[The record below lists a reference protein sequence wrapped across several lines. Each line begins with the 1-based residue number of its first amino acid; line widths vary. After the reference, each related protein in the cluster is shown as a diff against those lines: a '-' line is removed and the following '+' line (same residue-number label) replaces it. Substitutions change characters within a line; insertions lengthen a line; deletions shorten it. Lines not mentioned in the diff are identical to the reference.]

1 MNDNLN
7 SLTKSLTVVQ
17 VDGYIFAREFLPTDQ
32 IELVEELNRAALD
45 YQYPAAI
52 NDNQSSRFLV
62 VSISLYG
69 EYLAFQN
76 SQPMGESYSYR
87 DWLLRQL
94 AILYQEASD
103 EDCPMVVLD
112 RILAVEGQLSV
123 LYGIDTS
130 PNSPLWDVLPF
141 NQAEV
146 A

>member
-17 VDGYIFAREFLPTDQ
+17 VDGYIFAREFLPNDQ
-32 IELVEELNRAALD
+32 IELVEKLNCAALD
-45 YQYPAAI
+45 YQYPSTI
-52 NDNQSSRFLV
+52 HDNQSSRFSV
-62 VSISLYG
+62 VSKNLYG
-69 EYLAFQN
+69 EYMAFQN
-76 SQPMGESYSYR
+76 LRPKDQDYSYR

-94 AILYQEASD
+94 AILYQEASG
-103 EDCPMVVLD
+103 EECPMVVMD
-112 RILAVEGQLSV
+112 RILAAEGQLSV